1 MERPDAVLFDLDGTI
16 IDSRLPFVTSMNHT
30 LAVHGLPP
38 REPEEL
44 WPYLGPPTHIT
55 FGELVGGD
63 EETVNAAVA
72 TYRAHYR
79 TRSLDTTTLYDGV
92 EALLRELHGR
102 VPLAVATSK
111 PLPSARS
118 ILEHLGLAELFE
130 VICGP
135 SFDAVNESKAVT
147 VGRALA
153 GLAAAGIAV
162 TSAVMVG
169 DRLYDVVGAGEYG
182 IPTVGVLWG
191 AGSEQELTEAG
202 ARWIVSSPEEIPPL
216 LGL

>member
-1 MERPDAVLFDLDGTI
+1 MERADAVLFDLDGTI
-16 IDSRLPFVTSMNHT
+16 IDSRLPFVTSMNHA
-30 LAVHGLPP
+30 LAVHGLPQ

-72 TYRAHYR
+72 TYRADYR
-79 TRSLDTTTLYDGV
+79 TRSLDMTTLYDGV
-92 EALLRELHGR
+92 ETLLRDLHGR

-111 PLPSARS
+111 PRPSALA
-118 ILEHLGLAELFE
+118 ILEHLGLTELFE

-147 VGRALA
+147 IGRALA
-153 GLAAAGIAV
+153 ELEEAGLAV
-162 TSAVMVG
+162 TSPVMVG
-169 DRLYDVVGAGEYG
+169 DRLYDVVGASEHG

-191 AGSEQELTEAG
+191 AGGRNELTEAG
-202 ARWIVSSPEEIPPL
+202 ARWIVASPDEIPPL